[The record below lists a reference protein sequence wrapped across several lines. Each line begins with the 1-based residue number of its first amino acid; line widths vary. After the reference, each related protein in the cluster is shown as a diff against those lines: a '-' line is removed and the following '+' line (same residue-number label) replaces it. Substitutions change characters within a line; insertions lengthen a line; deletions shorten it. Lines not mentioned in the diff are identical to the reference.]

1 MFIHVK
7 IDQKLDFI
15 LYLALKLNKT
25 TFLLIKL
32 ETFRLRHFI
41 ACEYQFVRQIL
52 LYTSENIRNGHIFVT
67 NNDIQP

>member
-7 IDQKLDFI
+7 IDQKLDFV

-32 ETFRLRHFI
+32 ETSRLRHFE
-41 ACEYQFVRQIL
+41 AHEYPV
-52 LYTSENIRNGHIFVT
+52 
-67 NNDIQP
+67 